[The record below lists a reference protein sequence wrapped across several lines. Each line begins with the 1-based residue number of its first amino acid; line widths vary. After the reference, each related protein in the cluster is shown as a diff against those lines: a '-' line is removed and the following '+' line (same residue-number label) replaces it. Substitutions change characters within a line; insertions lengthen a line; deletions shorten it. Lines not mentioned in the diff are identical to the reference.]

1 MDSSF
6 MEATI
11 TRLNLDLGLDLD
23 RFCLS
28 AVSSKAVQV
37 QVQVELQV
45 RSICCHIELSFLSE
59 KADVETRG
67 L

>member
-1 MDSSF
+1 MG
-6 MEATI
+6 ATI

-23 RFCLS
+23 LDGFCQS
-28 AVSSKAVQV
+28 AVTSKAV

-45 RSICCHIELSFLSE
+45 HSICCHIEWSFLSE
-59 KADVETRG
+59 KAAVETRG